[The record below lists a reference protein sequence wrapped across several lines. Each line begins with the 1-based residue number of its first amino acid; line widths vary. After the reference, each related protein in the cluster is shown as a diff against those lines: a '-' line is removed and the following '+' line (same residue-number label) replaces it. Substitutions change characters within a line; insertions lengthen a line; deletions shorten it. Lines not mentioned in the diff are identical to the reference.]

1 LPPPPGRRLP
11 PTGRDYPPH
20 PRQSRRHDRARRARG
35 LSGQAHGWRHTARSA
50 RQAVRQAE
58 RELAAYLEGVAA
70 AGLSPGQYADG
81 ARQRGEAIE
90 VARERLATLLE
101 RERTSV
107 DGDPLEA
114 WARMDQAQR
123 NRLLRSL
130 IEAVIVVP
138 VGRGRRVPVGERAR
152 VVGHGAGLVERYR
165 GGGVPLPI
173 RTLDFPTV
181 TTQSC
186 SGIARPES
194 ARASGRQSA
203 DAP

>member
-1 LPPPPGRRLP
+1 VRARHDAWPERGAARLRLPPPPLGRRLP

-20 PRQSRRHDRARRARG
+20 LDNHVAAIALAELADFRARPTGGDRPR
-35 LSGQAHGWRHTARSA
+35 RSA

-101 RERTSV
+101 RERTTV

-138 VGRGRRVPVGERAR
+138 VGRGRHVPAPFVALRPPPKPHRPGSC
-152 VVGHGAGLVERYR
+152 AG
-165 GGGVPLPI
+165 
-173 RTLDFPTV
+173 
-181 TTQSC
+181 
-186 SGIARPES
+186 ARPMC
-194 ARASGRQSA
+194 A
-203 DAP
+203 AP

>member
-1 LPPPPGRRLP
+1 
-11 PTGRDYPPH
+11 
-20 PRQSRRHDRARRARG
+20 
-35 LSGQAHGWRHTARSA
+35 
-50 RQAVRQAE
+50 
-58 RELAAYLEGVAA
+58 
-70 AGLSPGQYADG
+70 
-81 ARQRGEAIE
+81 
-90 VARERLATLLE
+90 LLE

-173 RTLDFPTV
+173 RTLDFPDREDPV
-181 TTQSC
+181 VL
-186 SGIARPES
+186 GV
-194 ARASGRQSA
+194 
-203 DAP
+203 